1 MTQVIEQNVPETSAD
16 SDLVVAVQKALEAS
30 PEPLTPP
37 KIRAQL
43 PARFRTSNL
52 EAVLHRQVAARV
64 LHQYPKYRSQQD
76 RFWHQ
81 PMPVH
86 LAALLRATLQEG
98 PLAASELR
106 RKLPAYA
113 QPHLDAVLEEQLKQ
127 GQLHRH
133 PRAGRTGEKVGLRP
147 PDAKD
152 YLRSELEEVFSRL
165 EQLGFSRGQIRA
177 SALELLHDE
186 EWASPPKPAATPE
199 PAKPAR
205 EPARQEGASSGTTTA
220 GGPRSQHEP
229 HREAHAPGSAAT
241 SPTEAPRGEERSSHP

>member
-1 MTQVIEQNVPETSAD
+1 MTQVIEQKNPETSTD
-16 SDLVVAVQKALEAS
+16 SDLIVAVQAVLEAS

-86 LAALLRATLQEG
+86 LAALLRAALQEG
-98 PLAASELR
+98 ALAASEVR

-113 QPHLDAVLEEQLKQ
+113 QPHLEAVLDEQLRQ

-133 PRAGRTGEKVGLRP
+133 PRAGRSGEKVGLRP

-152 YLRSELEEVFSRL
+152 YLRTELEEVFSRL
-165 EQLGFSRGQIRA
+165 EQMGFSRGQIRA
-177 SALELLHDE
+177 GGLELLHDE
-186 EWASPPKPAATPE
+186 EWASPPKPASRPE
-199 PAKPAR
+199 PAEQTRGPAR
-205 EPARQEGASSGTTTA
+205 HEGETSEPAAMGAT
-220 GGPRSQHEP
+220 RHHHEP
-229 HREAHAPGSAAT
+229 PAHRAE
-241 SPTEAPRGEERSSHP
+241 EPRAEGPSSHTS